1 MAEDHW
7 SIRRAEQGGV
17 SEIAQVG
24 WQNSSAP
31 DVAELRFLVFVVALR
46 FFSDLRFPLFFVSHF
61 ALCCNFSATRNH
73 YTACRNSGK
82 MSFFAACSGQLEFS
96 TQANLHKEVKIV
108 FPLHTQLAE
117 MHKCANWCRVRTG
130 SMQCRKHP

>member
-31 DVAELRFLVFVVALR
+31 DVAELRFLG
-46 FFSDLRFPLFFVSHF
+46 FFLSQCDFSLICAFFVSHF

-96 TQANLHKEVKIV
+96 TQANLHKEVKIL

-130 SMQCRKHP
+130 SMQCRKNP